1 MKVLSCY
8 GSPRSL
14 NLLLC
19 QITVFKETQESLMF
33 IVSKFF
39 STKQDLER
47 FILELNTVFGQNCAG
62 S

>member
-1 MKVLSCY
+1 M
-8 GSPRSL
+8 
-14 NLLLC
+14 LLC

-47 FILELNTVFGQNCAG
+47 FILELNTVFGQNRAG